1 MPIEQ
6 FITEHFEREPLMLRR
21 RNPDHYRGLFSLDAF
36 DDFLSAQALHFTR
49 VFAVDAKRRIQG
61 EEFSDREGRVDVRR
75 LYQLFGAGATL
86 VINKMHEYFPQI
98 TALCRSFE
106 QTLECP
112 FEANMYLTPANSQ
125 CFAAHHHSE
134 DMYIL
139 QLAGWKCS
147 RLWAR

>member
-86 VINKMHEYFPQI
+86 VINKMHEYFPDYR
-98 TALCRSFE
+98 AL
-106 QTLECP
+106 P
-112 FEANMYLTPANSQ
+112 FLRT
-125 CFAAHHHSE
+125 
-134 DMYIL
+134 D
-139 QLAGWKCS
+139 AGMS
-147 RLWAR
+147 LRG